1 MTISARPGASSA
13 QAEDR
18 ARVAGAVDAQAPA
31 LNDQALKDSADL
43 SAASRDRRNDRRR
56 RNQWDGQT
64 AVKAVDIGRT
74 FADNEAVKGLSFE
87 VERGTI
93 FGIVGPSGGGK
104 TTTMR
109 MLLGVLRPTSGELT
123 VLGREPHRFRRRDRE
138 RLGYM
143 PQRFV
148 LFPEL
153 SVHENLDFAASVYG
167 MSWFG
172 RGKRLKR
179 ALDLVELSDVRK
191 RTAAQLS
198 GGMQRRLQ
206 LACTLVHNPEV
217 IFLDEPTA
225 GIDPV
230 LRARFWEHFRELRDQ
245 GRTLIVTTQYVT
257 EAEYCDR
264 VLVLKDGQRIAD
276 GTPEEIRR
284 QAMGGEVVTVSGP
297 DLRASATAVIRSV
310 EGVQSARWAGQDRI
324 EVIVDDAGTAVP
336 SLMDA
341 LREADIDVEEINEEH
356 PSFDDVFVRLMEDDG
371 VQGDR

>member
-1 MTISARPGASSA
+1 MTISSRPGGHATPIDTPA
-13 QAEDR
+13 P
-18 ARVAGAVDAQAPA
+18 AVDAEQVA
-31 LNDQALKDSADL
+31 LNDSATL
-43 SAASRDRRNDRRR
+43 AATSRARRSDERQDPNGSRRL
-56 RNQWDGQT
+56 
-64 AVKAVDIGRT
+64 AVKATDIGRK
-74 FADNEAVKGLSFE
+74 FADQEAVKGLSFE

-123 VLGREPHRFRRRDRE
+123 VLDREPHRFRRRDRE

-143 PQRFV
+143 PQHFV

-172 RGKRLKR
+172 RGKRLR
-179 ALDLVELSDVRK
+179 RVLDLVELWDVRK

-230 LRARFWEHFRELRDQ
+230 LRARFWEHFRELRDG

-264 VLVLKDGQRIAD
+264 VLVLKEGQHVAD

-297 DLRASATAVIRSV
+297 NLPTHATTVARSV
-310 EGVQSARWAGQDRI
+310 EGVDSVHWAGQDRI
-324 EVIVDDAGTAVP
+324 DVIVEDAGIAVP
-336 SLMDA
+336 LLMDA
-341 LREADIDVEEINEEH
+341 LREANIEVQEVSEQH
-356 PSFDDVFVRLMEDDG
+356 PSFDDVFVRLMEDDR